1 MPPSEVRPPVL
12 LLERPVAR
20 PLPDE
25 SELPEPLPSSWSGPR
40 GAEQWG
46 PPRRGPWFVAPGLAL
61 LAALAILEGYRWIGL
76 MANGGARPSAV
87 AFAGVAVTVSLVVT
101 RSARP
106 GGGDPSPRIVSVGS
120 GLVVL
125 TTVAVLFTDERWA
138 AVAVGASDL
147 ALASVALGWLL
158 AGERSKRHGH
168 AAP

>member
-1 MPPSEVRPPVL
+1 V
-12 LLERPVAR
+12 
-20 PLPDE
+20 
-25 SELPEPLPSSWSGPR
+25 
-40 GAEQWG
+40 
-46 PPRRGPWFVAPGLAL
+46 AL

-76 MANGGARPSAV
+76 MANSGARPWAV

-106 GGGDPSPRIVSVGS
+106 GNGEPSLRILSVGS

-125 TTVAVLFTDERWA
+125 TTVAVVFTDEHWA

-147 ALASVALGWLL
+147 ALASVALGLLL
-158 AGERSKRHGH
+158 AGERSKRQGH